1 MSQAIQFLEMVG
13 RSPVHLVGSGSYHSA
28 IDALVDDDAQR
39 VALRARDGGLLGEL
53 LGGRARMVCQVC
65 TPDGGEPDSVPGD
78 DQDGD
83 GVPDDRDPDP
93 KRE

>member
-13 RSPVHLVGSGSYHSA
+13 RSPVHLFGSGDYDSA

-39 VALRARDGGLLGEL
+39 VALRARDGGSLGEL
-53 LGGRARMVCQVC
+53 LGGRVRMVCQVC

-83 GVPDDRDPDP
+83 GVPDDQDPAP
-93 KRE
+93 KGE